1 MATYLNKSNT
11 INDTGIHIYEIEV
24 LQLVSEKDIKVYKH
38 ILWSKG
44 GYSTP
49 YTVGLIAVSSIDAVL
64 ALVDAGFTPVKVLN
78 PQRHD

>member
-1 MATYLNKSNT
+1 MEQYVAQFGGDYD
-11 INDTGIHIYEIEV
+11 IDMHIYEIQV
-24 LQLVSEKDIKVYKH
+24 LEPVVEGDIKMYKH
-38 ILWSKG
+38 LLWSKG

>member
-1 MATYLNKSNT
+1 MAQYVAQFGGDYD
-11 INDTGIHIYEIEV
+11 IDIHIYEIEV
-24 LQLVSEKDIKVYKH
+24 LEPVLELDIKVYKP

-64 ALVDAGFTPVKVLN
+64 SLVDAGFTPVKVLN